1 MFRHLHFIGQ
11 DSEPDTGRFIDKISP
26 SSGKKIGEVAVGS
39 AADVDR
45 AVQHAAQA
53 FPAWRNQHPMARGRI
68 LNAIAAKLREKINSF
83 AEIEGLETGK
93 PVWQSPIEI
102 EIVAKYFE
110 FYAGLVS
117 IGHGEIINLGPAYH
131 SYTLREPFGVV
142 GVILPWN
149 APLQQAARAIAPA
162 LASGNVVVAKPS
174 EETPGS
180 LGMLAR
186 IAVEECG
193 LPPGVLNVVHGLGK
207 EAGTALVSHPLVRK
221 VAFTGSLRAGVEIGK
236 IAAERIIPLTLELGG
251 KSANIVFANADMD
264 AAVAGAVRAFSAN
277 AGQVCLAGTRLLVE
291 ESIHETFVARLVAA
305 VEALTVGPQPDAR
318 IGAITTAAQFE
329 KVQSYIS
336 IGIEEGATLAAGG
349 RALSA
354 EEGQGGWYVRPTVF
368 TGARPDMRIATE
380 EIFGPVLAVL
390 PFKDEADA
398 IRIANDSN
406 YGLAAGIWTRDL
418 GCAHRVAS
426 QLEAGQIYIN
436 EYLAGGVETPLG
448 GYKQS
453 GYGREKGI
461 EALHHYT
468 QLKCITIKL

>member
-11 DSEPDTGRFIDKISP
+11 DIEPDTGRFIDKFSP
-26 SSGKKIGEVAVGS
+26 SSGQKIGEVAVGS

-45 AVQHAAQA
+45 AVRHASQA

-68 LNAIAAKLREKINSF
+68 LNAIAAKLREQVDRF

-93 PVWQSPIEI
+93 PAWQSPIEI
-102 EIVAKYFE
+102 ESVAKYFE

-117 IGHGEIINLGPAYH
+117 IGHGEIIDLGPAYH

-180 LGMLAR
+180 LAMLAR
-186 IAVEECG
+186 VAVEECG
-193 LPPGVLNVVHGLGK
+193 LPAGVVNVVQGLGK
-207 EAGTALVSHPLVRK
+207 EAGAALVGHPLVRK
-221 VAFTGSLRAGVEIGK
+221 VAFTGSVRAGMEIGK

-251 KSANIVFANADMD
+251 KSANIVFANADLD
-264 AAVAGAVRAFSAN
+264 AAVSGAVRAFSVN

-291 ESIHETFVARLVAA
+291 ESIHDVFVARLVAA
-305 VEALTVGPQPDAR
+305 VEALKVGPQPDAYV
-318 IGAITTAAQFE
+318 GAITTAAQFE

-336 IGIEEGATLAAGG
+336 LGVEEGATLAAGG
-349 RALSA
+349 QTLDADESGG
-354 EEGQGGWYVRPTVF
+354 GQYVRPAIF
-368 TGARPDMRIATE
+368 TNARPDMRIATE
-380 EIFGPVLAVL
+380 EIFGPVLTVL

-398 IRIANDSN
+398 VRIANDSN

-453 GYGREKGI
+453 GYGREKGV